1 MCAIPRP
8 RSTQSEQQKKK
19 YKIKYWTRKTWLNNK
34 HVQRYF
40 LPHLYINFFSMSHR
54 NQYATKQ
61 SVNSV
66 SRSLSLSPSLSI
78 ACACVQCIMFVLLV
92 TLIFCILFARLTII
106 CTFPRFYY
114 ANKFSAFVTVVSGA
128 RCGLIEKNRFTMD
141 YKSVKYTNA
150 KRARLSYILT
160 ENTQFICI

>member
-1 MCAIPRP
+1 MCAISRP
-8 RSTQSEQQKKK
+8 RSTQSEQQKKIQNK
-19 YKIKYWTRKTWLNNK
+19 ILNEKNVIEQQTCATIFPAAFIYK
-34 HVQRYF
+34 
-40 LPHLYINFFSMSHR
+40 FFSMSHR

-78 ACACVQCIMFVLLV
+78 ACACVQCIMIVLLV